1 MSWHEPW
8 DWAAIPQQAAAV
20 PFPICDDPQDNL
32 PLMAKKKSPSAAVSS
47 RSKAPSAAQLRR
59 ELERLDRETVK
70 QLNQRAK
77 LVKKLAALADENDGA
92 DEPSRDVVDDET
104 LDRAVAASKGPL
116 PEATIRSVFRE
127 IISGGRSLTRPV
139 RVAYLGPEYSYSH
152 LATTSRFGSSADLA
166 AVATISAVFDELNRG
181 HADYGVVPLENST
194 DGRVADTLGMFARH
208 PLRICGE
215 VQLAIHHNLLAR
227 TPREE
232 IREVYSK
239 PQALSQCRDWLATH
253 LPWAR
258 TVEMASTAAAAQLA
272 AGKPGA
278 AAVASRLAAV
288 NYGLDLVCE
297 NIEDNPHNVTR
308 FAIIG
313 GQAAARTGHDKT
325 AIMFEIPHSA
335 GSLADVMAVFKRAG
349 LNLTWIESFPMPG
362 SQSEYLFFVESQG
375 HENDT
380 KVKKALAA
388 LERRT
393 VRLNVLGSYA
403 TSDPID

>member
-1 MSWHEPW
+1 
-8 DWAAIPQQAAAV
+8 
-20 PFPICDDPQDNL
+20 
-32 PLMAKKKSPSAAVSS
+32 MAKKKSATSVASPRTKPAS
-47 RSKAPSAAQLRR
+47 PAQLQR
-59 ELERLDRETVK
+59 ELDRLDRETVK
-70 QLNQRAK
+70 RLNERAK
-77 LVKKLAALADENDGA
+77 LTKKLAALRSAADA
-92 DEPSRDVVDDET
+92 PVRDTIDDDTLQHAVD
-104 LDRAVAASKGPL
+104 ASKGPL
-116 PEATIRSVFRE
+116 SDDSIRAVFRE
-127 IISGGRSLTRPV
+127 VISGGRSLIRPV
-139 RVAYLGPEYSYSH
+139 RVAYLGPMYSYSH

-166 AVATISAVFDELNRG
+166 AVATISAVFEELNRG

-215 VQLAIHHNLLAR
+215 VQLRIHHNLLAR
-227 TPREE
+227 TMREE

-239 PQALSQCRDWLATH
+239 PQALSQCRDWLAKH

-272 AGKPGA
+272 AGKTGA

-288 NYGLDLVCE
+288 NYGLDIVCE
-297 NIEDNPHNVTR
+297 NIEDNTNNVTR
-308 FAIIG
+308 FAVIG
-313 GQAAARTGHDKT
+313 GQVAPRTGHDKT
-325 AIMFEIPHSA
+325 AIMFEISHSA
-335 GSLADVMAVFKRAG
+335 GSLADVMGIFKRAR

-362 SQSEYLFFVESQG
+362 STNEYLFFVESQG
-375 HENDT
+375 HENDA

-403 TSDPID
+403 TSEPIE

>member
-1 MSWHEPW
+1 
-8 DWAAIPQQAAAV
+8 
-20 PFPICDDPQDNL
+20 
-32 PLMAKKKSPSAAVSS
+32 MAKKKPAQKPSRPRPKAASP
-47 RSKAPSAAQLRR
+47 AQLQRA
-59 ELERLDRETVK
+59 LERLDRELVK
-70 QLNQRAK
+70 GLNDRAK
-77 LVKKLAALADENDGA
+77 LVQKLAAVNESATSMRECVDQGTLK
-92 DEPSRDVVDDET
+92 RVVD
-104 LDRAVAASKGPL
+104 ASKGPL
-116 PEATIRSVFRE
+116 TDETLRTVFRE
-127 IISGGRSLTRPV
+127 IMSGDRSLIRPI
-139 RVAYLGPEYSYSH
+139 RVAYLGPSYSYSH

-166 AVATISAVFDELNRG
+166 AVATISAVFEELNRG

-215 VQLAIHHNLLAR
+215 VQLKIHHNLLSRSAR
-227 TPREE
+227 ED
-232 IREVYSK
+232 IQEVYSK
-239 PQALSQCRDWLATH
+239 PQALSQCRDWLANH

-258 TVEMASTAAAAQLA
+258 TVEMASTAEAAQLA

-288 NYGLDLVCE
+288 NYGLDIVCE
-297 NIEDNPHNVTR
+297 NIEDNKYNVTR

-313 GQAAARTGHDKT
+313 GQAAPRTGHDKT

-335 GSLADVMAVFKRAG
+335 GSLADVMGVFKRSR

-362 SQSEYLFFVESQG
+362 SKSEYVFFVESQG
-375 HENDT
+375 HENDA

-393 VRLNVLGSYA
+393 VRLDVLGSYA
-403 TSDPID
+403 KIRAV